1 MSVYVSTDW
10 TFPSSLRES
19 IAKANAHPGDV
30 HRPCPDI
37 ECEHVV
43 WRVLGYCNRRT
54 TCAEIDDEA
63 LSEIALPMSPQISE
77 ILHVVDQSIDAMIV
91 ELVPMEFAKRRLADR
106 DIRRPALGQQDR
118 NQEHVVIGQLV
129 RLV

>member
-1 MSVYVSTDW
+1 MLPTRPIKSQTRRASAFAAHANEGSTVSVYVSTDW

-19 IAKANAHPGDV
+19 ISKANAHPGDV

-77 ILHVVDQSIDAMIV
+77 IL
-91 ELVPMEFAKRRLADR
+91 L
-106 DIRRPALGQQDR
+106 
-118 NQEHVVIGQLV
+118 
-129 RLV
+129 